1 MCGYLPKAD
10 NRHPVSENHIQI
22 RKRLPVRELGGH
34 MTYFIDRR
42 LNGKNKSAVNRQ
54 RFLRRYKAQ
63 IKQSIAEA
71 SHKRSVTDIEHGE
84 SVSIPVD
91 DINEPFFHHDKGG
104 LRHRVHPGND
114 HFVQNDRVERPQ
126 GGDGGG
132 GGNGQGNASNEGEGQ
147 DEFVFTISKDE
158 YLDLLFED
166 LALPNLKKN
175 QQRQLME
182 YKTHRAGYTSNG
194 VPANISVIRSL
205 QNSLARRTA
214 MTAGKRRLLTE
225 LEAQLVILQ
234 NSEPAQLLEE
244 DKLRQQIT
252 ELRDAIKRVPF
263 IDTFDL
269 RYKNFEKRPEPSSRA
284 VMFCLMDVSG
294 SMDQATKDMAK
305 RFYILLYLFLSRTY
319 KNVEV
324 VYIRHHTQAKEVD
337 EQEFFYSQETGGT
350 IVSSAL
356 KLMDEI
362 IKDRYDPAQWNIYAA
377 QASDGDNWADDSPQC
392 QQWLAKHILP
402 VVRYYSYIEITRRSH
417 QSLWRVYEDLQAQFD
432 NFAIEQIREPE
443 DIYPVFR
450 SLFRK
455 QVEDRA

>member
-1 MCGYLPKAD
+1 
-10 NRHPVSENHIQI
+10 
-22 RKRLPVRELGGH
+22 

-54 RFLRRYKAQ
+54 RFLRRYKSQ

-71 SHKRSVTDIEHGE
+71 INKRSVTDVDSGE
-84 SVSIPVD
+84 SVSIPNS
-91 DINEPFFHHDKGG
+91 DINEPMFHQGRGG

-114 HFVQNDRVERPQ
+114 HFVQNDRIERPQ
-126 GGDGGG
+126 GGGGG
-132 GGNGQGNASNEGEGQ
+132 GSGQGDASQDGEGE
-147 DEFVFTISKDE
+147 DEFSFQISKDE

-175 QQRQLME
+175 QHKQLTE
-182 YKTHRAGYTSNG
+182 FKTHRSGYTSNG
-194 VPANISVIRSL
+194 VPANISVVRSL

-214 MTAGKRRLLTE
+214 MTAGKKRELRE
-225 LEAQLVILQ
+225 LESTLSEVEI
-234 NSEPAQLLEE
+234 SEPAQLLEE
-244 DKLRQQIT
+244 ERLRKEIA
-252 ELRDAIKRVPF
+252 ELRAKIAKTPF

-269 RYKNFEKRPEPSSRA
+269 RYRNYERRAEPSSQA

-319 KNVEV
+319 KNVDV

-356 KLMDEI
+356 KLMDEVI
-362 IKDRYDPAQWNIYAA
+362 QERYDPAQWNIYAA
-377 QASDGDNWADDSPQC
+377 QASDGDNWADDSPLCHQL
-392 QQWLAKHILP
+392 LAQKILP
-402 VVRYYSYIEITRRSH
+402 MVRYYSYIEITRRAH
-417 QSLWRVYEDLQAQFD
+417 QTLWREYEVLQEKFD
-432 NFAIEQIREPE
+432 NFAMQHIREQE

-450 SLFRK
+450 ELFHK
-455 QVEDRA
+455 QVQDH

>member
-1 MCGYLPKAD
+1 
-10 NRHPVSENHIQI
+10 
-22 RKRLPVRELGGH
+22 

-54 RFLRRYKAQ
+54 RFLRRYKSQ

-71 SHKRSVTDIEHGE
+71 INKRSVTDVDSGE
-84 SVSIPVD
+84 SVSIPNS
-91 DINEPFFHHDKGG
+91 DINEPMFHQGRGG

-114 HFVQNDRVERPQ
+114 HFVQDDRIERPQ
-126 GGDGGG
+126 GGGGG
-132 GGNGQGNASNEGEGQ
+132 GSGQGEASQDGEGE
-147 DEFVFTISKDE
+147 DEFSFQISKDE

-166 LALPNLKKN
+166 LALPNLRKN
-175 QQRQLME
+175 QHKQLNE
-182 YKTHRAGYTSNG
+182 FKTHRSGYTSNG
-194 VPANISVIRSL
+194 VPANISVVRSL

-214 MTAGKRRLLTE
+214 MTAGKKRELRQLESTLTE
-225 LEAQLVILQ
+225 VEH
-234 NSEPAQLLEE
+234 SEPAQLLEE
-244 DKLRQQIT
+244 ERLRKEIA
-252 ELRDAIKRVPF
+252 ELRAKIAKTPF

-269 RYKNFEKRPEPSSRA
+269 RYRNYERRPEPSSQA

-319 KNVEV
+319 KNVDV

-356 KLMDEI
+356 KLMDEVI
-362 IKDRYDPAQWNIYAA
+362 QERYDPAQWNIYAA
-377 QASDGDNWADDSPQC
+377 QASDGDNWADDSPLCHQL
-392 QQWLAKHILP
+392 LAQKILP
-402 VVRYYSYIEITRRSH
+402 MVRYYSYIEITRRAH
-417 QSLWRVYEDLQAQFD
+417 QTLWREYEVLQEKFD
-432 NFAIEQIREPE
+432 NFAMQHIREQE

-450 SLFRK
+450 ELFHK
-455 QVEDRA
+455 QVQER